1 MGGMSTVDLDR
12 RARAL
17 LSRVAEPGDR
27 RIGRM
32 IAERGAA
39 ATVEMI
45 EGESRDLGNVDR
57 YRVRLA
63 GADPDADLA
72 RVWAVGGRL
81 LAPGDLEWPRQ
92 LDDLGDS
99 APWALWVRGTV
110 DLRLSV
116 LRSVALVGARAATGY
131 GTYVASSFA
140 SDLALAG
147 WTVVSGG
154 AFGIDAA
161 AHTGSLAARG
171 ITIAVL
177 ACGVDVAYPPRHDA
191 LFERIAA
198 DGLLVS
204 EVPPGAVPHR
214 TRFLVRNR
222 VIAALTRGT
231 VVVEAAL
238 RSGSLSTAHDAER
251 LGRSVMVVPGPV
263 TSAMSAGVHR
273 ELRNGALAV
282 TSAQEIIEAVGGLGV
297 DLAAEELGPADPRDV
312 FDLLTRRVL
321 DGVPARHPDSVE
333 GIARAA
339 GVTPSEAISALGL
352 LELAGL
358 VRSSAQGWALP
369 PRNGAPG

>member
-1 MGGMSTVDLDR
+1 MSDSSIDR

-39 ATVEMI
+39 ATVEVI
-45 EGESRDLGNVDR
+45 EGRAGDLDHVDR
-57 YRVRLA
+57 YRIRLL

-72 RVWAVGGRL
+72 RVTEVGGRL
-81 LAPGDLEWPRQ
+81 LVPDDLEWPRQ

-110 DLRLSV
+110 DLRLSL

-131 GTYVASSFA
+131 GTHVASTFA

-161 AHTGSLAARG
+161 AHAGSLAARG

-177 ACGVDVAYPPRHDA
+177 ACGVDVAYPPRHA
-191 LFERIAA
+191 GLFERIAA

-251 LGRSVMVVPGPV
+251 LGRSVLVVPGPV

-273 ELRNGALAV
+273 ELRHGALAV
-282 TSAQEIIEAVGGLGV
+282 TSAQEIIEAVGALGA
-297 DLAAEELGPADPRDV
+297 DLAAEMSGPSEPRDLL
-312 FDLLTRRVL
+312 DLLTRRVL
-321 DGVPARHPDSVE
+321 DGVPARGADTVE

-339 GVTPSEAISALGL
+339 GVTPPEAVAALGL
-352 LELAGL
+352 LDLAGL
-358 VRSSAQGWALP
+358 VRSSAQGWALAV
-369 PRNGAPG
+369 RTGAPG